1 MKHIFIQIFVQVD
14 PHVDY
19 AIRLCGSLDL
29 NVSVLELEY
38 KKLFCMTLIGRDETI
53 YGSIT

>member
-19 AIRLCGSLDL
+19 TIRLCGSLGL
-29 NVSVLELEY
+29 NVPVLELEY

-53 YGSIT
+53 YDSIT